1 MSLYDITCVAVVC
14 YHTQHTRAPYCGS
27 FNVLT
32 VGCPSA
38 GQLRNVLWSYWI
50 YYNTARYIYTH
61 NTIVLLYYIIFALYY
76 IISIQYY
83 YNIAILRLMPADA
96 PIETEGTLVLTV
108 SIQTLRLARRKL
120 GSRCSPDSFPR
131 DLWMFTA
138 SSFLQH
144 VFFHSEDLP
153 FHTVVAWLMGEYLCV
168 LSILY
173 PLCGVCVCACTSECV
188 CVPCTVWREGSYL
201 HGSRRKAPEDSQKK
215 VCSTHPVL
223 GGMLQFRSK
232 VMYPIIACTRVYTSV
247 HVREIGNYR

>member
-1 MSLYDITCVAVVC
+1 MSYVSWCT
-14 YHTQHTRAPYCGS
+14 HW
-27 FNVLT
+27 N
-32 VGCPSA
+32 
-38 GQLRNVLWSYWI
+38 W
-50 YYNTARYIYTH
+50 RY
-61 NTIVLLYYIIFALYY
+61 
-76 IISIQYY
+76 S
-83 YNIAILRLMPADA
+83 
-96 PIETEGTLVLTV
+96 TLILTV

-153 FHTVVAWLMGEYLCV
+153 FHTVVTWLMGVQLCAI
-168 LSILY
+168 SILY
-173 PLCGVCVCACTSECV
+173 PLCGVCVCMHKWVCV

-223 GGMLQFRSK
+223 GECYSAAWKLCTQLSRA
-232 VMYPIIACTRVYTSV
+232 PECTRVYTCEYLVMAANTPERQNVRNVRSSV
-247 HVREIGNYR
+247 SERSSVRE